1 MSKFAPI
8 HIISGYSFLCSGL
21 TIKKIESSIKDNDY
35 FGMGLTD
42 EDVLHG
48 LPPFAHLLKQ
58 NKKPFILGMSL
69 MVNEDYIV
77 VYAINEDG
85 YNNLINIS
93 LAIQK
98 EEFDFTYLKEHTSG
112 LIGVI
117 ETNHGKFKETF
128 SQLEKIDTSF
138 TKYLFD
144 ISEIFKSGFYLGIE
158 VTSKEEVK
166 YANKVR
172 KFADGYTYECVA
184 FPRVKYLKKEEAIV
198 LDIVDAI
205 QNGEQIKEKAKIG
218 QEYFMSDV
226 DYHKIYSGVEIDN
239 TNKIINSNQLDFFKK
254 RGQMLHYPCENSDEE
269 LRKLAF
275 ASLEKHGLKDNKQYI
290 ERLEYELGVIQ
301 SMGYSD
307 YFLLVQDYVNW
318 AKNNGILVGPG
329 RGSAAGALISYLLN
343 ITEVDPLIYGL
354 QFERFLNP
362 NRTTMPDIDVDF
374 MDIRRDDVVQY
385 MREKYGNH
393 RVGNIVAL
401 QTIGAKQSLRD
412 IGRVYGISETYISL
426 LSKTIKKDKEDKEMT
441 LGKAY
446 KNSPEFKKLCDT
458 DEYLRGIV
466 SLAGKIEGLP
476 RQAGQHAAG
485 IVVNNSNMESAM
497 PVSIDLN
504 DNYISQYE
512 FEYLEEQGFLKMDFL
527 GLRNLTTVSYC
538 VDLINAHYPNL
549 HLDKY
554 NIPFNTPEVF
564 DLIKTGQV
572 IGLFQIET
580 PVMKK
585 GIQTLKPSC
594 FDDVVALLALNRP
607 GPMAFIPSYAKRRDG
622 KESIQYISKDL
633 EDILSSTYGIIVY
646 QEQINQIATK
656 IAGMTPGE
664 SDLFRRAISKKDKA
678 ALTKNKELFIKGCLA
693 KGYSQKTADSIFEH
707 IAKFANYGFNKSH
720 SVAYAVLTCRMAW
733 LKANYPL
740 EFYSAIL
747 QTGTSSE
754 TKFGEY
760 ISEMKKRGI
769 EVLPP
774 SVNHS
779 SMYFDVKE
787 KALLFPF
794 SAIHGLNSLMAK
806 NIIEERQKGPFTDFF
821 NFVTRL
827 YPYKINELQILALVN
842 AGALDELYPSRAS
855 MRITIKA
862 ALQFAELNYSE
873 DGQMNLGISALET
886 PLMNEDIDRP
896 IDNLDF
902 EYDAI
907 GVMLSSNPLDYQKE
921 KLDKL
926 GVHQISQL
934 ETGKTTKIAC
944 VIKNIKQFKTKKN
957 EQMAVL
963 KVYDQTGDLDVTIFP
978 RVFDLVK
985 GYITRN
991 SIVIITG
998 KLDNREEQS
1007 FLADTIE
1014 KLEVSENA

>member
-8 HIISGYSFLCSGL
+8 HIISGYSFLRSGL
-21 TIKKIESSIKDNDY
+21 TIKKIETALKNNDY

-42 EDVLHG
+42 EGVLHG
-48 LPPFAHLLKQ
+48 YPPFFHLMEKYH
-58 NKKPFILGMSL
+58 KPYILGL
-69 MVNEDYIV
+69 FLNVDEDFIAA
-77 VYAINEDG
+77 YAINEDG

-98 EEFDFTYLKEHTSG
+98 EEFNFAYLKEHSSG
-112 LIGVI
+112 LIGVL
-117 ETNHGKFKETF
+117 ETNHGKFKELF
-128 SQLEKIDTSF
+128 SLVEKVDTSF
-138 TKYLFD
+138 TKYVLK
-144 ISEIFKSGFYLGIE
+144 ISDFFKAGFYLGVE
-158 VTSKEEVK
+158 VTSREEVK
-166 YANKVR
+166 FANKVR
-172 KFADGYTYECVA
+172 RFADEFTYDCVA
-184 FPRVKYLKKEEAIV
+184 FPRVKYLKKDDAIT
-198 LDIVDAI
+198 LDIVNAI
-205 QNGEQIKEKAKIG
+205 QLGEQLKDKAKVG
-218 QEYFMSDV
+218 QEYFMTES
-226 DYHKIYSGVEIDN
+226 DYHKIYSGIEIDN
-239 TNKIINSNQLDFFKK
+239 TNRIINSNKLDFSKN
-254 RGQMLHYPCENSDEE
+254 RGQMLHYPCDDSDLELRNRGYKKLEE
-269 LRKLAF
+269 L
-275 ASLEKHGLKDNKQYI
+275 GLKDHNEYI
-290 ERLEYELGVIQ
+290 DRLEYELSVIK

-318 AKNNGILVGPG
+318 AKNNDILVGPG
-329 RGSAAGALISYLLN
+329 RGSAAGSLISYLLN
-343 ITEVDPLIYGL
+343 ITEVDPLKYGL

-362 NRTTMPDIDVDF
+362 NRLTMPDIDVDF
-374 MDIRRDDVVQY
+374 MDIKRDDVVQF
-385 MREKYGNH
+385 MRDKYGNH

-412 IGRVYGISETYISL
+412 IGRVYNIPERHISL
-426 LSKTIKKDKEDKEMT
+426 LSKTIREDREDRDMT

-446 KNSPEFKKLCDT
+446 RYNEDFKKLCDS
-458 DEYLRGIV
+458 DQYFKEIV

-476 RQAGQHAAG
+476 RQTGQHAAG
-485 IVVNNSNMESAM
+485 IVLNNVDMEQAM

-512 FEYLEEQGFLKMDFL
+512 FKYLEEQGFLKMDFL

-538 VDLINAHYPNL
+538 VDLINLHYPDL

-554 NIPFNTPEVF
+554 QIPYDTPEVF
-564 DLIKTGQV
+564 DLIKSGQV

-585 GIQTLKPSC
+585 GIQILKPSC

-622 KESIQYISKDL
+622 KEKISYISKDL

-664 SDLFRRAISKKDKA
+664 SDLFRRAISKKDKD

-693 KGYSQKTADSIFEH
+693 KGYSQKTADEIFEH

-760 ISEMKKRGI
+760 ISEMRKRNI
-769 EVLPP
+769 KILPP
-774 SVNHS
+774 SINHS
-779 SMYFDVKE
+779 SMLFDVKE
-787 KALLFPF
+787 EALLFPF
-794 SAIHGLNSLMAK
+794 SSIHGLNSLMAK
-806 NIIEERQKGPFTDFF
+806 NIIEEREKGLFTDFF
-821 NFVTRL
+821 NFVSRL

-842 AGALDELYPSRAS
+842 SGALDELYPSRAS

-862 ALQFAELNYSE
+862 ALQYAELNYSE
-873 DGQMNLGISALET
+873 DGQMNLGISAINPPIMNVET
-886 PLMNEDIDRP
+886 DRP

-907 GVMLSSNPLDYQKE
+907 GVMLSSNPLDYHKE
-921 KLDKL
+921 QLDKL
-926 GVHQISQL
+926 GVVNINNANQ
-934 ETGKTTKIAC
+934 TKVNKMAG
-944 VIKNIKQFKTKKN
+944 VIKSVKQIKTKKGD
-957 EQMAVL
+957 QMAII
-963 KVYDQTGDLDVTIFP
+963 KIYDQTGDLEVTVFP
-978 RVFDLVK
+978 KVFDLVK
-985 GYITRN
+985 GYLVRN
-991 SIVIITG
+991 AIVIVTG
-998 KLDNREEQS
+998 RFEQREELS
-1007 FLADTIE
+1007 FFADNIE
-1014 KLEVSENA
+1014 KLEVE